1 MKIFSHD
8 AVVRTPPNAC
18 EMLCTKPSMELV
30 FHAGPC
36 AGKSPLLNSPLTE
49 SMLGLFWILLP
60 SKLALQVW
68 DYE

>member
-18 EMLCTKPSMELV
+18 EMFSTKPSMELV

-36 AGKSPLLNSPLTE
+36 AGKSPLLNSPLDCAHA
-49 SMLGLFWILLP
+49 WPLLD
-60 SKLALQVW
+60 LTTF
-68 DYE
+68 